1 MPNQRRIAVTGI
13 GPGGGVTP
21 IGTGVTEFWESILA
35 GRSGAGPIT
44 KFDTSKYPVHFG
56 GEVADFD
63 ISEYLH
69 PRRARR
75 MGRFTQLAY
84 AATKLALDDA
94 KLDPQDFDPARIGVV
109 IGSGIG
115 GIALTEEEHTVLGE
129 KGPRFVSPELIA
141 KMIPNAAAG
150 AVAIEFGFQG
160 PNDCTVT
167 ACASSGHAIARA
179 VDLLRSGAADIIITG
194 GTEASITPLSLAAFC
209 TARALSKRNDDP
221 QHASRPFDADRDGFV
236 MSEGAT
242 VLVLEAM
249 DVADNRGADVLAEV
263 MGYGLSADAHHI
275 VMPHPEG
282 EGAASCMDQAL
293 KDSDLAPQDIG
304 YISAHGTS
312 TNLGDLAETKAIRKV
327 FGDSPPPVSS
337 TKSMT
342 GHLLGAAGTTA
353 AAATILGLRHQILP
367 PNINYETPD
376 PAIDLDIV
384 ANQPREAKV
393 NAAISNAFGFGGH
406 NVSVVL
412 AKP

>member
-1 MPNQRRIAVTGI
+1 MPDRRRVAVTGI
-13 GPGGGVTP
+13 GPVTP
-21 IGTGVTEFWESILA
+21 IGTGVDAFWKSILA

-44 KFDTSKYPVHFG
+44 RFDTGKYPVHFG
-56 GEVADFD
+56 GEVSDFQIED
-63 ISEYLH
+63 YLH

-84 AATKLALDDA
+84 AATKLALEDA
-94 KLDPQDFDPARIGVV
+94 KLDPENVDPARVGMV

-115 GIALTEEEHTVLGE
+115 GIAVTEEEHTVLGE

-141 KMIPNAAAG
+141 KMMPNAAAG
-150 AVAIEFGFQG
+150 AIAMELGFQG

-179 VDLLRSGAADIIITG
+179 VDLLRSGAADIMITG
-194 GTEASITPLSLAAFC
+194 GSEASLTPLSLAAFC
-209 TARALSKRNDDP
+209 TARALSKRNDAP
-221 QHASRPFDADRDGFV
+221 ERASRPFDAERDGFV

-242 VLVLEAM
+242 VLVLETM
-249 DVADNRGADVLAEV
+249 DSAVARGAPVLAEV
-263 MGYGLSADAHHI
+263 IGYGLSSDAYHL

-282 EGAASCMDQAL
+282 AGAAACMNHAL
-293 KDSDLAPQDIG
+293 ADADLTPADIG

-312 TNLGDLAETKAIRKV
+312 TNLGDAAESKAIRKV
-327 FGDSPPPVSS
+327 FGDNPPPVSS

-353 AAATILGLRHQILP
+353 AAATILGLVHQTLP

-384 ANQPREAKV
+384 ANEPRKAKLR
-393 NAAISNAFGFGGH
+393 AAISNAFGFGGH
-406 NVSVVL
+406 NVSVIL
-412 AKP
+412 ARD

>member
-1 MPNQRRIAVTGI
+1 MPNKRRIAVTGI
-13 GPGGGVTP
+13 GPVTP
-21 IGTGVTEFWESILA
+21 IGTGVENFWDSILA

-56 GEVADFD
+56 GEVSDFD
-63 ISEYLH
+63 ISDYLH
-69 PRRARR
+69 PRKARR

-150 AVAIEFGFQG
+150 AIAIEFGFQG

-194 GTEASITPLSLAAFC
+194 GTEASLTPLSLAAFC

-221 QHASRPFDADRDGFV
+221 EHASRPFDADRDGFV

-242 VLVLEAM
+242 VLILEAM
-249 DVADNRGADVLAEV
+249 DVATERGAPVLAEV

-282 EGAASCMDQAL
+282 EGASSCMDQAL
-293 KDSDLAPQDIG
+293 KDSDLAPRDIG

-312 TNLGDLAETKAIRKV
+312 TNLGDIAETKAIRKV

-353 AAATILGLRHQILP
+353 AAATILGLKHQILP

-384 ANQPREAKV
+384 ANKPREAKV
-393 NAAISNAFGFGGH
+393 DAAVSNAFGFGGH

-412 AKP
+412 ARS